1 MGFPSADP
9 KSTIVKCEAEP
20 VPSRIDGVGLMLSD
34 MHSASS
40 VAHNGLFIAEDLP
53 GSTRNVC

>member
-1 MGFPSADP
+1 MGFPSGDP

-20 VPSRIDGVGLMLSD
+20 VLSFIDGVGLMLSD
-34 MHSASS
+34 MQLS
-40 VAHNGLFIAEDLP
+40 VALNGLFIAEDLT